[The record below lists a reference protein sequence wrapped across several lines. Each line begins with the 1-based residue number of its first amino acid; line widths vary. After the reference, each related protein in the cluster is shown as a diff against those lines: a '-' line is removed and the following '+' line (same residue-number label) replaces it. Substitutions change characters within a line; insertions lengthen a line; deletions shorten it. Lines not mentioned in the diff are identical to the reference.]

1 MEQTVS
7 AVRPSSPLLPSAAM
21 LAPRRDAPISS
32 FSTVA
37 LAGAHTLYEN
47 GDPAAAR
54 RRIKNALKVQSPAF
68 EQLDLLRF
76 GAGLAAVENDHA
88 EAASMLRDALALLR
102 TAHKAGGILSPP
114 DLAMASV
121 ECLVPYGHALWRLDE
136 TTLAL
141 QAFTRATVLAQKSLG
156 PEHPETAACYFHLG
170 RARAALGQQKAGIK
184 AMRHAYALC
193 LHHHPSHPVL
203 PRIKHALHG
212 VTRKVAPTTSAA
224 RSAHVRADQRA
235 ETVVSP
241 AATVATAAEATLA
254 ESLPVGWTQHT
265 TPDGRDFFA
274 HHATKTTTWLDP
286 RRQESTDPSLP
297 SGWEKA
303 VDAHGIPYYID
314 HNRRTT
320 QRSPPRQAAEGTSA
334 RTDSDEAVLGTW
346 GLSLESH
353 QGGLDKEPL
362 SSPHSSHVADESVV
376 VVSTREEDWRGEQ
389 EWTAEADS
397 ALPSWQGLQRRGSLT
412 SSVISWESVSSFASA
427 VSSLT
432 HSFSSASLASLSS
445 ARAIFR
451 QADHED
457 VADSAPSTPL
467 RGAGSGTGST
477 RAPLTPQSPS
487 GATGQFL
494 RRDSLFGS
502 FWDKEDATLP
512 RDVLLERPEDDFV

>member
-7 AVRPSSPLLPSAAM
+7 AVCPASPLLPSVAV
-21 LAPRRDAPISS
+21 LAPRCDAPISS
-32 FSTVA
+32 FSTAA

-54 RRIKNALKVQSPAF
+54 RRIKNALKVHSPAF

-88 EAASMLRDALALLR
+88 EAASMLRDALAVLR
-102 TAHKAGGILSPP
+102 TAHKAGDIMSPP

-136 TTLAL
+136 TALAL

-170 RARAALGQQKAGIK
+170 RARAALGQQKAGVK
-184 AMRHAYALC
+184 AVRYAYALC

-203 PRIKHALHG
+203 PRIRHALHR
-212 VTRKVAPTTSAA
+212 VTRKVAPTSNAA
-224 RSAHVRADQRA
+224 RIAHARADHRA
-235 ETVVSP
+235 EAVASP
-241 AATVATAAEATLA
+241 AEAIATAVEATNA
-254 ESLPVGWTQHT
+254 APLPTGWTQHT
-265 TPDGRDFFA
+265 APDGRAFFA

-320 QRSPPRQAAEGTSA
+320 QRSPPRQAAGGTTA
-334 RTDSDEAVLGTW
+334 RMEEQVVLGTW
-346 GLSLESH
+346 GRSH
-353 QGGLDKEPL
+353 LRSVDEEPS
-362 SSPHSSHVADESVV
+362 SSPHSSRVADESIVIV
-376 VVSTREEDWRGEQ
+376 DTREEEDWPGEQ
-389 EWTAEADS
+389 DRRAEADS

-432 HSFSSASLASLSS
+432 RSLSSASLASLSS

-451 QADHED
+451 QSDHED
-457 VADSAPSTPL
+457 VAGSAPSTPL
-467 RGAGSGTGST
+467 RGAGSRTGST
-477 RAPLTPQSPS
+477 KAPLTPQSPS
-487 GATGQFL
+487 GASGQLL

-512 RDVLLERPEDDFV
+512 RDVLLERAEDEFV